1 MKYADQRGIP
11 VVVMAGEDEMNNKC
25 FTVKFMKEG
34 RQEKIEAEKLI
45 EIIK

>member
-11 VVVMAGEDEMNNKC
+11 VVVMAGEDEMNNKT